1 MTENILQELEL
12 DFAATKKINQKVF
25 LITQET
31 DFSPKTCI
39 AVATYLYL
47 KDNNLKISI
56 PKLSKQLNVSSMSM
70 YRCLKK
76 FKNDTS

>member
-1 MTENILQELEL
+1 M
-12 DFAATKKINQKVF
+12 FF
-25 LITQET
+25 ITQNT

-47 KDNNLKISI
+47 KEQKLKISI

-70 YRCLKK
+70 YRCLNKLK
-76 FKNDTS
+76 DDTP